1 LKIAKC
7 ELKCGGMSPLEMQ
20 RRTKSYAYRCV
31 DVAEALPRRR
41 FGNYVADQ
49 LLRCALSV
57 AAHYRAACHA
67 KSRAD
72 FISKLGTAEEEAD
85 ESLLWLEA
93 LVDRRIVTEEKLA
106 PLRDEG
112 RQILSMIAASI
123 RTAKR
128 GK

>member
-1 LKIAKC
+1 M
-7 ELKCGGMSPLEMQ
+7 EYGSMTPLEMQ

-31 DVAEALPRRR
+31 DVAESLPRRR

-49 LLRCALSV
+49 LLRSAMSV

-85 ESLLWLEA
+85 ETLLWLET
-93 LVDRRIVTEEKLA
+93 LVERGVLSEAKLA
-106 PLRDEG
+106 ALRDEG
-112 RQILSMIAASI
+112 SQILNMIAASI